1 MPIRKARPSSLASL
15 ALPIAK
21 RRADHQKWKQRQR
34 ESRPLKGGEPI
45 SAPSCNYSIKL
56 NTIREGFQRGLMGP
70 C

>member
-21 RRADHQKWKQRQR
+21 RRADHKKWKQRQR
-34 ESRPLKGGEPI
+34 ESRPLKGGEPT

-56 NTIREGFQRGLMGP
+56 NTIREGF
-70 C
+70 